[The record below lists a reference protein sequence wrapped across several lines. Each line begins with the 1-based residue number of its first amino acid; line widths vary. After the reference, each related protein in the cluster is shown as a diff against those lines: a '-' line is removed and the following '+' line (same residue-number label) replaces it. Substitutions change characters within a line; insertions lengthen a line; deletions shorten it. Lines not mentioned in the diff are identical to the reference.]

1 MRLWDLKAF
10 AYHGARR
17 LPGIRWILDAE
28 IRNLRSLAGRIP
40 VFPEPAADAGT
51 GAGSTLCVFPE
62 PVKLVCVDRS
72 SAMLARAARRRAIQ
86 PVAGDLRRLPFR
98 KNGLGFLSAIGVCE
112 YLPDPLD
119 FPFEAARVLKPGAY
133 FLVTVP
139 RPGILTLPRNL
150 LGHRLRTV
158 RQDAWEKALTG
169 AGFTIIGKESSLF
182 QIQYLT
188 KKSERR
194 R

>member
-1 MRLWDLKAF
+1 MRVWDLKAF
-10 AYHGARR
+10 VYHGARR
-17 LPGIRWILDAE
+17 LPGIRRILDAE
-28 IRNLRSLAGRIP
+28 IRNLRSLIGRVP
-40 VFPEPAADAGT
+40 DFPEPAADAGT

-62 PVKLVCVDRS
+62 SGRLVCVDRS
-72 SAMLARAARRRAIQ
+72 VPMLVRAKRRRAIQ

-112 YLPDPLD
+112 YLPDPLG
-119 FPFEAARVLKPGAY
+119 FPFEAARVLRPGAY

-158 RQDAWEKALTG
+158 RQDAWENALTG
-169 AGFTIIGKESSLF
+169 AGFAISGKESSLF
-182 QIQYLT
+182 QIQYLAQKT
-188 KKSERR
+188 ERR
-194 R
+194 I

>member
-1 MRLWDLKAF
+1 MRAWDLKAF
-10 AYHGARR
+10 VYHGARR
-17 LPGIRWILDAE
+17 LPGIRRILDAE
-28 IRNLRSLAGRIP
+28 IRNLRSLVGLIP
-40 VFPEPAADAGT
+40 DFPEPAADAGT
-51 GAGSTLCVFPE
+51 GAGSTLCVLPE
-62 PVKLVCVDRS
+62 SAGLVCMDRS
-72 SAMLARAARRRAIQ
+72 VRMLVRAGRRRAIR

-112 YLPDPLD
+112 YLPEPLD
-119 FPFEAARVLKPGAY
+119 FPFEAAGVLRPGAY

-158 RQDAWEKALTG
+158 RQNAWEKALTG
-169 AGFTIIGKESSLF
+169 AGFTIAGKESSLF
-182 QIQYLT
+182 QIQYLARKT
-188 KKSERR
+188 ERR